1 MLFTLFYLGIKYVV
15 YVPTKSSILCSGC
28 TSQEKNVPAAPEV
41 LLNFSVINHVRS
53 KPKIKL
59 RLNAAKPLSAIAYS
73 SDLMRRNH
81 CIPSIVAMASNVW
94 ATGQL
99 IVMVEMFR
107 GSRRGSRLHKAS

>member
-1 MLFTLFYLGIKYVV
+1 MFSLAIPNGHGKQQRQ
-15 YVPTKSSILCSGC
+15 S
-28 TSQEKNVPAAPEV
+28 AAREF

-59 RLNAAKPLSAIAYS
+59 RLNAAKPPSAIAYS
-73 SDLMRRNH
+73 SDLMQRNH

-99 IVMVEMFR
+99 IVMVEMFC